1 MILECDFEFNPNL
14 DGGGGGNFNTTPPST
29 PTMET
34 VKAVTLAFVAL
45 PNISLEAFVPNLVSL
60 TCPVPR

>member
-1 MILECDFEFNPNL
+1 M
-14 DGGGGGNFNTTPPST
+14 GGGGGNFNTTPPST